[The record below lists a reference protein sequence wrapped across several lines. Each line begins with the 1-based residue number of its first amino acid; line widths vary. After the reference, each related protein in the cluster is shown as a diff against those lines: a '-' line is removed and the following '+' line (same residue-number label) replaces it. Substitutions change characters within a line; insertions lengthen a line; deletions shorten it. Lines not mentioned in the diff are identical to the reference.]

1 MLALKIPIN
10 NIIDKV
16 REHFSDREGRDNLDD
31 LKYYHL
37 IDRKK
42 IHSLKTRLVDPSII
56 QDSNDALAINFFKGG
71 SSTSRVI
78 QPSPPIQTTR
88 H

>member
-1 MLALKIPIN
+1 MSFEQSKYLPIPDSLKSEITSMLALKIPIN

-42 IHSLKTRLVDPSII
+42 IHSLKTRVVDSSII
-56 QDSNDALAINFFKGG
+56 QDSNDAL
-71 SSTSRVI
+71 
-78 QPSPPIQTTR
+78 
-88 H
+88 